1 MWLLWLA
8 LLAQSTAL
16 LAQSTVLLAQS
27 TAVPAQSPDLLT
39 QGDKALDAKQYERAI
54 ELYAQAASADP
65 KDYAAQ
71 FQLGLA
77 YSLLGKD
84 ADAIPH
90 YKAAI
95 ALKPDL
101 AEAQLNLGLSL
112 LRVKDP
118 AAAET
123 YLESALAAR
132 PSATAESALGRS
144 LARQGN
150 LSAAEPHF
158 RKAAAMD
165 PTRRDDLLELAS
177 LYEAAEQRD
186 RAIAIYREFPDRPQ
200 AQERLSVL
208 LADAGRPTEAV
219 AALEAAVTKS
229 PTEENRLALAQ
240 AYVRA
245 NHLAKAEPI
254 VAMLVGL
261 EPRDRETRLFYGKIL
276 RDERKLP
283 QAATQFSILTES
295 HPETP
300 ENWRELANVLIAM
313 EEYPQALDALD
324 HVRALGAE
332 NAGGVFYRAIA
343 LDHLKR
349 RAEAI
354 ESYRRFLSMSQG
366 KLPDQ
371 EFQARQ
377 RARTLENELRGR

>member
-8 LLAQSTAL
+8 LLAQSTGR
-16 LAQSTVLLAQS
+16 LAQSTDL
-27 TAVPAQSPDLLT
+27 PAQSPDLVE
-39 QGDKALDAKQYERAI
+39 QGDRALDAKQYDRAV
-54 ELYAQAASADP
+54 ELFSKAARADP
-65 KDYAAQ
+65 KDYAAE

-90 YKAAI
+90 YKAALT
-95 ALKPDL
+95 LKPDL

-112 LRVKDP
+112 LRIKDP
-118 AAAET
+118 AAAQP
-123 YLESALAAR
+123 YLESALAAK

-144 LARQGN
+144 LERQGN
-150 LSAAEPHF
+150 LAAAEPHL
-158 RKAAAMD
+158 RKAIAMD

-177 LYEAAEQRD
+177 LYESAKQGDQAM
-186 RAIAIYREFPDRPQ
+186 AIYREFPDRPQ

-208 LADAGRPTEAV
+208 LADAGQPAEAIS
-219 AALEAAVTKS
+219 ALEAAVAAS

-240 AYVRA
+240 AYVNA
-245 NHLAKAEPI
+245 KQLAKAEPI
-254 VAMLVGL
+254 VAMLVDL

-283 QAATQFSILTES
+283 EAATQFEILLES
-295 HPETP
+295 HADVPEP
-300 ENWRELANVLIAM
+300 WSELANVLM
-313 EEYPQALDALD
+313 VMQQYPRALDALD

-332 NAGGVFYRAIA
+332 KAGDVFYRALA
-343 LDHLKR
+343 LDHLNK

-354 ESYRRFLSMSQG
+354 ESYRRFLEMSQG
-366 KLPDQ
+366 KLPTQ

-377 RARTLENELRGR
+377 RARILEDESKRR

>member
-8 LLAQSTAL
+8 LLGQSTGL
-16 LAQSTVLLAQS
+16 LGQSTDRL
-27 TAVPAQSPDLLT
+27 AQSPDLVE
-39 QGDKALDAKQYERAI
+39 QGNQALDAKQYDRAV
-54 ELYAQAASADP
+54 ELFSKAASADP
-65 KDYAAQ
+65 KDYATE

-90 YKAAI
+90 YKAAMT
-95 ALKPDL
+95 LKPDL

-112 LRVKDP
+112 LRIKDP
-118 AAAET
+118 AAAQP
-123 YLESALAAR
+123 YLESALAAK

-144 LARQGN
+144 LERQGN
-150 LSAAEPHF
+150 LAAAEPHI
-158 RKAAAMD
+158 RKAIAMD

-177 LYEAAEQRD
+177 LDEAAQRRD
-186 RAIAIYREFPDRPQ
+186 QAIAIYREFPDRPQ

-208 LADAGRPTEAV
+208 LADAGHPGEAIT
-219 AALEAAVTKS
+219 ALEAAVRAS

-240 AYVRA
+240 AYVNA
-245 NHLAKAEPI
+245 HQLVKAEPI
-254 VAMLVGL
+254 VAMLVDL

-283 QAATQFSILTES
+283 EAATQFEILLES
-295 HPETP
+295 HADAPDA
-300 ENWRELANVLIAM
+300 WSELANVLM
-313 EEYPQALDALD
+313 VMQQYPRALDALD

-332 NAGGVFYRAIA
+332 KAGHVFYRAIA
-343 LDHLKR
+343 FDHLHQ

-354 ESYRRFLSMSQG
+354 ESYRRFLAMSQG

-377 RARTLENELRGR
+377 RARTLENELKR

>member
-1 MWLLWLA
+1 MRLLWLA
-8 LLAQSTAL
+8 LLGQSMGL
-16 LAQSTVLLAQS
+16 LIPSTDLL
-27 TAVPAQSPDLLT
+27 AQSPDLVE
-39 QGDKALDAKQYERAI
+39 QGNQALDAKQYDRAV
-54 ELYAQAASADP
+54 ELFSKAASADP
-65 KDYAAQ
+65 KDYATK

-90 YKAAI
+90 YKAALT
-95 ALKPDL
+95 LKPDL

-112 LRVKDP
+112 LRIKDP
-118 AAAET
+118 AAAQPF
-123 YLESALAAR
+123 LESALAAK

-150 LSAAEPHF
+150 LAAAEPHL
-158 RKAAAMD
+158 RKAIAMD

-177 LYEAAEQRD
+177 LYEAAQQKD
-186 RAIAIYREFPDRPQ
+186 QAIAIYREFPDRPQ

-208 LADAGRPTEAV
+208 LADAGHPAEAIT
-219 AALEAAVTKS
+219 ALEAAVAAS

-245 NHLAKAEPI
+245 NQLAKAEPI

-283 QAATQFSILTES
+283 EAATQFEILLES
-295 HPETP
+295 HSDAPEP
-300 ENWRELANVLIAM
+300 WSELANVLM
-313 EEYPQALDALD
+313 VMQQYPRALDALD

-332 NAGGVFYRAIA
+332 KAGHVFYRALA
-343 LDHLKR
+343 FDHLNR

-354 ESYRRFLSMSQG
+354 ESYRRFLEMSQG
-366 KLPDQ
+366 KLPTQ

-377 RARTLENELRGR
+377 RARILEDELKRR